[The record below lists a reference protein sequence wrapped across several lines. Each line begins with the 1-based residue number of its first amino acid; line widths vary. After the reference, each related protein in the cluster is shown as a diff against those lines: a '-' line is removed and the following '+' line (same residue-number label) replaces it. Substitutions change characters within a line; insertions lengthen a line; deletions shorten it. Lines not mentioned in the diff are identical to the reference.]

1 MNGSLRAMKP
11 CLTLLALM
19 LCWSALTWSG
29 PAWAVGQPRH
39 FTTSDG
45 VRLHYIEAGPK
56 DSAAG
61 ARTLVF
67 VPGWTMPAWIF
78 ERQLASLSRQFRVI
92 AFDPRSQGDS
102 AIAPAGHDHIRRGR
116 DIAELVARLGS
127 QPVVLAGWSLGVLDV
142 LAYLRLHG
150 DAKIAGLVLIDNSVG
165 EEPPPVLPPAAAGPP
180 GPKPPREVQMRR
192 FVRGLFVH
200 KQPDAWLE
208 RLAQA
213 ALRTPEPVAAQL
225 LAYPVPRGWWRE
237 ALYSTARPVLY
248 MVRPKWTGQAE
259 NVRAKH
265 PSAEVILL
273 DNSVGHALFVD
284 DPTGFD
290 NRLRDFLRR
299 RVWP

>member
-1 MNGSLRAMKP
+1 MKQ

-45 VRLHYIEAGPK
+45 VRLHYIEAGPR

-61 ARTLVF
+61 LRTLVF

-102 AIAPAGHDHIRRGR
+102 AIAPAGHDHVRRGR
-116 DIAELVARLGS
+116 DIAELIARLGP
-127 QPVVLAGWSLGVLDV
+127 QPVVVVGWSLGVLDT

-150 DAKIAGLVLIDNSVG
+150 DAGLAGLVLIDNSVG
-165 EEPPPVLPPAAAGPP
+165 EEPAPIAPPAAAGPP

-192 FVRGLFVH
+192 FVRGLFMH

-213 ALRTPEPVAAQL
+213 ALRTPAPVAAQL
-225 LAYPVPRGWWRE
+225 LAYPVPRTWWKE

-265 PSAEVILL
+265 PSAEVVLL
-273 DNSVGHALFVD
+273 DHSVGHALFVD
-284 DPTGFD
+284 DAPGFD
-290 NRLRDFLRR
+290 ARLRDFLRR